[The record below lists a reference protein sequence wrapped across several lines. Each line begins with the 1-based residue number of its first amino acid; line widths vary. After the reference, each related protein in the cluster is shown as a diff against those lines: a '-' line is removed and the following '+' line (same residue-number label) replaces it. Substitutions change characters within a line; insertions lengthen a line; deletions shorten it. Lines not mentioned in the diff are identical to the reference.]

1 MGMTSLYQLAVI
13 PAFLISLAALLALHS
28 QDEAKAGRRLLWF
41 LLATGII
48 LPLFGYLVARF
59 APAPYPL
66 FFQAASLLTPVLVGI
81 LALILLNLKW
91 LQTMNRQGRLVT
103 MLLTAGLVMSLV
115 TLFGSSRWDQGFQ
128 IIVAL
133 IPLLLGWFLSRRYP
147 RLSVILALAS
157 LPYLFLILLLS
168 TGLLP
173 DNLSLGWLVYPL
185 MILSYLLPGVMVALA
200 AMLIRT
206 ALSPV
211 TAPPEGNSA
220 VNSWR
225 IGPAAKT
232 ILALGL
238 VGSLAYVI
246 FWGSVWDQTSDGL
259 TGIFLARNASL
270 VAVGIGMVTAVTASG
285 KARLGGFLFLF
296 LAPLLI
302 LQAFAVGWR
311 VSYHAITEERAARIA
326 TALDQFHRREGHYPQ
341 TLANLT
347 PRDLLT
353 IQRPIILRAENWC
366 YEGSDD
372 YYRLATFYREFFSGP
387 VSLRVY
393 ASGGEP
399 PSGEWL
405 CEARLAEVKERYRSF
420 ADSPAA
426 LRPPLPTPLP
436 PIDVGIAK
444 TPVPPVLDGVPVAA
458 GSWSPDSRYFVFGAL
473 NGSMRLHFLNGR
485 TGEICEDDGRF
496 DYVGQLRQQYAWLPD
511 GRLLYLD
518 PGGEMVV
525 LTPCQPGAERLTS
538 LLPAPFNRIA
548 ADDQASGQLL
558 LLDERM
564 EAGSF
569 WIMDGR
575 TYTLTPIPD
584 VTPNT
589 YDLHWDNATW
599 LPGGQHLVISRL
611 DGRRGSNAGA
621 TLFLINGDSGQVEL
635 SHHLPGDFGQSAPPV
650 EGLSPWEVVLHGQGE
665 LFLVDFRA
673 DPPAFVNVFADIFQ
687 LDINFPHDIS
697 AYGTYVDEPENGY
710 YLATRLN
717 HPRSQATYL
726 YHSATGQIH
735 RYEHENHTLL
745 LFPNGRLVEMANWE
759 NVPAYQDSYDP
770 VLVADPGREQATLS
784 LTGHTPREHPHLS
797 LRYLSQTSQIA
808 VASAHGVSL
817 VSWPEGEMITYWD
830 LVGPGFSPWLISSPD
845 GGAFVAVK
853 EGGGLYGP
861 LPGREE

>member
-1 MGMTSLYQLAVI
+1 VGMTDQLAII
-13 PAFLISLAALLALHS
+13 PAVLVSLACLLILYG
-28 QDEAKAGRRLLWF
+28 QEEVIGKQRLLWF
-41 LLATGII
+41 LTAMSV
-48 LPLFGYLVARF
+48 VA
-59 APAPYPL
+59 L
-66 FFQAASLLTPVLVGI
+66 S
-81 LALILLNLKW
+81 
-91 LQTMNRQGRLVT
+91 
-103 MLLTAGLVMSLV
+103 
-115 TLFGSSRWDQGFQ
+115 
-128 IIVAL
+128 VAL
-133 IPLLLGWFLSRRYP
+133 ITNTFFSRPYHPISDLATLLPATIWGSLTLVILNRQWLPTMRSKQRQITLGGLLLTLVLMGLLWGYMLAFIFMIGPGIAILLLAWSAGRRYP
-147 RLSVILALAS
+147 RLIVALSAITLIYFLTS
-157 LPYLFLILLLS
+157 FQAIYGPWRWPDFRMPLLF
-168 TGLLP
+168 GLLP
-173 DNLSLGWLVYPL
+173 VLMVVLAALLITMLAAPEAKNTGRWRSAHWTIGALALSLL
-185 MILSYLLPGVMVALA
+185 
-200 AMLIRT
+200 
-206 ALSPV
+206 
-211 TAPPEGNSA
+211 
-220 VNSWR
+220 
-225 IGPAAKT
+225 
-232 ILALGL
+232 
-238 VGSLAYVI
+238 GSLTYTI
-246 FWGSVWDQTSDGL
+246 YWMSVWDQTSDGL
-259 TGIFLARNASL
+259 AGVITAVPAGF
-270 VAVGIGMVTAVTASG
+270 VAIIAGMVMVVAGAG
-285 KARLGGFLFLF
+285 KVRPAGLLFTI
-296 LAPLLI
+296 LAPTLFF
-302 LQAFAVGWR
+302 QAFHAGWAT
-311 VSYHAITEERAARIA
+311 SYHAITEERAARMA

-341 TLANLT
+341 TLADLT
-347 PRDLLT
+347 PRDLLYV
-353 IQRPIILRAENWC
+353 QRPIILRTENWC

-420 ADSPAA
+420 ADNPAA
-426 LRPPLPTPLP
+426 LRPPVPTPLP
-436 PIDVGIAK
+436 PIDVGLPK
-444 TPVPPVLDGVPVAA
+444 TPVQPVLDGVPVAA

-473 NGSMRLHFLNGR
+473 NGTMRLHFLNGR
-485 TGEICEDDGRF
+485 TGEICAADGQF
-496 DYVGQLRQQYAWLPD
+496 GYVGRLHQQHAWLPD

-525 LTPCQPGAERLTS
+525 LTPCQPGAERLTGQ
-538 LLPAPFNRIA
+538 LPAPFNQIA
-548 ADDQASGQLL
+548 AYEQTSGQLL
-558 LLDERM
+558 LLDKRM

-575 TYTLTPIPD
+575 TYTLTPIPG
-584 VTPNT
+584 VTPNA

-599 LPGGQHLVISRL
+599 LSGGQQLVSSRL

-621 TLFLINGDSGQVEL
+621 TLFLINGDSGQIEL

-673 DPPAFVNVFADIFQ
+673 EPPAFVNVFADIFQ
-687 LDINFPHDIS
+687 LDISFPHDVS

-745 LFPNGRLVEMANWE
+745 LFPNGRLVEMANWA

-770 VLVADPGREQATLS
+770 VLVADPDREQATLS

-808 VASAHGVSL
+808 VGSAHGVSL

-830 LVGPGFSPWLISSPD
+830 LAGPGFSPWLISSPD
-845 GGAFVAVK
+845 GTAFVAVK

-861 LPGREE
+861 LPGRQE